1 MVAACGGGAVGRRGQ
16 KDPAPRLDRS
26 SGADLQPRV
35 PRHRRHPATGRRT
48 RLAVRAR
55 SQGRG
60 NRGDRRELLAADR
73 ALDQAWRGG
82 IGVAMAV
89 TRAQELSDPLR
100 LDVLLEDAKVMVS
113 DAHGW
118 SPDEALARLCFV
130 SWHTNRG
137 LRDIASEVVTSA
149 ANQQLGFADQSTP
162 RLYRFTL

>member
-1 MVAACGGGAVGRRGQ
+1 VVIDA
-16 KDPAPRLDRS
+16 K
-26 SGADLQPRV
+26 
-35 PRHRRHPATGRRT
+35 
-48 RLAVRAR
+48 
-55 SQGRG
+55 
-60 NRGDRRELLAADR
+60 LLAADR

-100 LDVLLEDAKVMVS
+100 LDVLLEDAKVIVS
-113 DAHGW
+113 DRHRC

-162 RLYRFTL
+162 RLYQFTL